1 LRSRASIRGGKILAD
16 AQVAG
21 ALFHRAK
28 GYEHEAVRIFL
39 PEGHVDEKTGE
50 PIPVVVRYV
59 KRYAPDVNAAK
70 FWLMNRRGDRWREKQ
85 QIEVADPI
93 AAMTPEQRLAQ
104 VVEIMAKARALLA
117 ANPEPDDVTD
127 AEYEETEK

>member
-1 LRSRASIRGGKILAD
+1 M
-16 AQVAG
+16 
-21 ALFHRAK
+21 
-28 GYEHEAVRIFL
+28 
-39 PEGHVDEKTGE
+39 DEKTGE